1 MKILVGYDGSN
12 SAKDALALA
21 KKHAAAFDGKVI
33 IVSSLTGGSVTHAV
47 EVEQTAENLEVAK
60 KLFDDDGIPCET
72 KLLVRG
78 MTPGEDIV
86 DYAKEKAID
95 EIIIGIK
102 RRSRWANCFSGLTPN
117 ISSLKPPARS
127 SPLNKVI
134 IAGLTG
140 GIASGKSTIS
150 RFIADAGAR
159 IIDADQIAREVV
171 KQGTPAYDDIVAFF
185 GQTIILPDGEI
196 NRKRLGEII
205 FNDPEKKSTP
215 RCHCPSTGL

>member
-21 KKHAAAFDGKVI
+21 KKHAAAFDAAVV

-47 EVEQTAENLEVAK
+47 EVEHATEDLELAK
-60 KLFDDDGIPCET
+60 KMFDEDGIPCET

-102 RRSRWANCFSGLTPN
+102 RRS
-117 ISSLKPPARS
+117 
-127 SPLNKVI
+127 KVGKLLFGSNAQYI
-134 IAGLTG
+134 IIKAPCP
-140 GIASGKSTIS
+140 
-150 RFIADAGAR
+150 
-159 IIDADQIAREVV
+159 VV
-171 KQGTPAYDDIVAFF
+171 TVK
-185 GQTIILPDGEI
+185 
-196 NRKRLGEII
+196 
-205 FNDPEKKSTP
+205 
-215 RCHCPSTGL
+215 

>member
-21 KKHAAAFDGKVI
+21 KKHAAAFDAKVI

-47 EVEQTAENLEVAK
+47 EVEHATENLELAK
-60 KLFDDDGIPCET
+60 KMVDEDGIRCET

-102 RRSRWANCFSGLTPN
+102 RRS
-117 ISSLKPPARS
+117 
-127 SPLNKVI
+127 KVGKLLFGSNAQYI
-134 IAGLTG
+134 IIKAPCP
-140 GIASGKSTIS
+140 
-150 RFIADAGAR
+150 
-159 IIDADQIAREVV
+159 VV
-171 KQGTPAYDDIVAFF
+171 TVK
-185 GQTIILPDGEI
+185 
-196 NRKRLGEII
+196 
-205 FNDPEKKSTP
+205 
-215 RCHCPSTGL
+215 

>member
-21 KKHAAAFDGKVI
+21 KTHAAAFDATVV

-47 EVEQTAENLEVAK
+47 EVEHATENLEVAK
-60 KLFDDDGIPCET
+60 KMFDEDSIECET

-102 RRSRWANCFSGLTPN
+102 RRS
-117 ISSLKPPARS
+117 
-127 SPLNKVI
+127 KVGKLLFGSNAQYI
-134 IAGLTG
+134 IIKAPCP
-140 GIASGKSTIS
+140 
-150 RFIADAGAR
+150 
-159 IIDADQIAREVV
+159 VV
-171 KQGTPAYDDIVAFF
+171 TVK
-185 GQTIILPDGEI
+185 
-196 NRKRLGEII
+196 
-205 FNDPEKKSTP
+205 
-215 RCHCPSTGL
+215 